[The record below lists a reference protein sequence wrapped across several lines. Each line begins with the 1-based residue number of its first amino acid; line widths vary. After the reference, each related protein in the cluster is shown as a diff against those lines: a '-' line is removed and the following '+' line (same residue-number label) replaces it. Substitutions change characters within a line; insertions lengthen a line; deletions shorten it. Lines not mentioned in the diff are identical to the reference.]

1 MRCELEESAVGT
13 FKGPPASLKRSMSD
27 ESNQFQ
33 DKVND
38 YHAQGE
44 EYVRANPTQA
54 VLSAVA
60 AGFVLRLLPIGALV
74 GLLTRLAIF
83 ALRPAVFIYGA
94 VALYK
99 HFQGAPPANDEH

>member
-1 MRCELEESAVGT
+1 
-13 FKGPPASLKRSMSD
+13 MSD
-27 ESNQFQ
+27 EFNQFQ
-33 DKVND
+33 EKVND

-74 GLLTRLAIF
+74 GALVRLAVF

-99 HFQGAPPANDEH
+99 HFQGAAPQTTDER